1 MTTIDLIDAGEIA
14 RMLGV
19 SRAHC
24 VGRLIKRP
32 DFPRPAVNIS
42 QKLRRWQRDA
52 VLRWMVKST
61 PPRPQPSPGSTSA
74 ATAAD
79 RGARKSAQGA
89 SHPSCA
95 TAA

>member
-1 MTTIDLIDAGEIA
+1 MTTIDLIDTAEIA

-32 DFPRPAVNIS
+32 DFPRPVVNIS

-79 RGARKSAQGA
+79 RGARKSAPAA
-89 SHPSCA
+89 SRPSGA